1 MFNINDLVGK
11 TKILFKFPIKCYVS
25 LYGGL
30 IISYLFCKNF
40 VDDMFGMFIMFT
52 LFFLLAMNIFFKI
65 PSILGVMSL
74 IRDLSRSDK
83 LNDIESRRE
92 SIVIL
97 VTLIISIIICVA
109 ADIIMILYAEPSS
122 LG

>member
-40 VDDMFGMFIMFT
+40 VDDMFGMFIM
-52 LFFLLAMNIFFKI
+52 
-65 PSILGVMSL
+65 
-74 IRDLSRSDK
+74 
-83 LNDIESRRE
+83 ESRLFRTLNFVST
-92 SIVIL
+92 SIM
-97 VTLIISIIICVA
+97 A
-109 ADIIMILYAEPSS
+109 HW
-122 LG
+122 